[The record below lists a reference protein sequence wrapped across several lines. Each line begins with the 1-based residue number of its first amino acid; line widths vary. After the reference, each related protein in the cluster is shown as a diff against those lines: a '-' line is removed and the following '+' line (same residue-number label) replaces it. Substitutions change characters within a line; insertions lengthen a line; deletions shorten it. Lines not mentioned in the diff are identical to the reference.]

1 MNPFYNTNRRHAH
14 PGVWSLPATELQVPS
29 ETDQLQLD
37 DVVTALKAGRADASK
52 WVTIIGNPA
61 EMNQKQVAALL
72 QSAGIEE
79 NRVRWIRTR
88 DMDTAV
94 WATEQA
100 LLLNN
105 SAVVLSWLG
114 NCVGRNLQR
123 AHLAAK
129 VSQATSFLFT
139 DPSLHAPLH

>member
-1 MNPFYNTNRRHAH
+1 MNPFYNANRRHAH
-14 PGVWSLPATELQVPS
+14 PGVWSLPSELESPS
-29 ETDQLQLD
+29 AADKLQLD
-37 DVVTALKAGRADASK
+37 DVLSALKAGRTDTSK
-52 WVTIIGNPA
+52 WVTIIGNPV
-61 EMNQKQVAALL
+61 EMNQKQLATLL
-72 QSAGIEE
+72 QSAGIDES
-79 NRVRWIRTR
+79 RVRWIRTR
-88 DMDTAV
+88 DTDTAV

-114 NCVGRNLQR
+114 DCVGRNFRR

-139 DPSLHAPLH
+139 DPSLQTPLH

>member
-1 MNPFYNTNRRHAH
+1 MNPFYNANRRHMH
-14 PGVWSLPATELQVPS
+14 PGVWSLPSELAAPS
-29 ETDQLQLD
+29 AADQLQLD
-37 DVVTALKAGRADASK
+37 DVLSALRAGRADTSK

-61 EMNQKQVAALL
+61 DMNQKQVASLL
-72 QSAGIEE
+72 QRAGVDDS
-79 NRVRWIRTR
+79 RVRWIRSR

-105 SAVVLSWLG
+105 STVVLSWLG

-139 DPSLHAPLH
+139 DHSSQPPLH